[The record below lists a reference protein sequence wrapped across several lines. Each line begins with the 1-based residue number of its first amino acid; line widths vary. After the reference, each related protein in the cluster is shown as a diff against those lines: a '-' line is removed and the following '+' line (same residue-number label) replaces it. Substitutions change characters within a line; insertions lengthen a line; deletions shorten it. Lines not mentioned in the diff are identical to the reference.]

1 MTFELRNGTVRLGDW
16 TVFDGLSI
24 TVNEGEIVSVL
35 GPSGCGK
42 TTLLRACCGL
52 EQLEKGERHLGG
64 RLLPNNTIVPEIT
77 MLFQQ
82 PVLYPHLNVAQNIG
96 LGAGK
101 NVPKKALQSGVNA
114 VLKTVGLEGFNQ
126 RGTAGLSGGEAQ
138 RVAFGRALLQ
148 APKVI
153 LLDEPF
159 ASLDVERRMAL
170 ATMTRT
176 HLKERNITTVH
187 VTHDREEA
195 KVLSDRIIE
204 WKELTGVASEVVH
217 DGDE

>member
-24 TVNEGEIVSVL
+24 TVAEGEIVSIL

-52 EQLEKGERHLGG
+52 EQLAQGERHLGG
-64 RLLPNNTIVPEIT
+64 RVLPNNTIVPEIT

-101 NVPKKALQSGVNA
+101 TVPKKALQSGVNA

-126 RGTAGLSGGEAQ
+126 RGTAGLSGE
-138 RVAFGRALLQ
+138 RHSESPLV
-148 APKVI
+148 
-153 LLDEPF
+153 EPC
-159 ASLDVERRMAL
+159 SKPRRSSCWTNRLPPWTSNVEWR
-170 ATMTRT
+170 
-176 HLKERNITTVH
+176 
-187 VTHDREEA
+187 
-195 KVLSDRIIE
+195 
-204 WKELTGVASEVVH
+204 
-217 DGDE
+217 

>member
-1 MTFELRNGTVRLGDW
+1 MRFELRDGTVRLGDW
-16 TVFDGLSI
+16 TVFKRLSLS
-24 TVNEGEIVSVL
+24 VDEGEIVSIL

-52 EQLEKGERHLGG
+52 EQLREGER
-64 RLLPNNTIVPEIT
+64 RLAGDVLPNNTIVPEIT

-101 NVPKKALQSGVNA
+101 TTQKKALESGVDA
-114 VLKTVGLEGFNQ
+114 VLKAVGLEGFNQ

-148 APKVI
+148 EPNVL

-159 ASLDVERRMAL
+159 ASVDIERRMAL
-170 ATMTRT
+170 AEMTRT

-195 KVLSDRIIE
+195 NILSDRIIE
-204 WKELTGVASEVVH
+204 WKGLIDGVNSPAY
-217 DGDE
+217 DGNE